1 MFIIYNWIRRPPN
14 TACMS
19 CMFEISSAK
28 PSQPNRT
35 FCTPRPAE
43 AGNCRKTCF
52 RILEALFVTF
62 ERFRLGSLV
71 YHSFRVCW
79 ACVVFL
85 SFCLPFR
92 MFKHFLSIK
101 SCLKDWAVN
110 MRKQEQNKTWGRDIA
125 KIHGKSHRQKNV
137 RKKTR
142 ATVATGATSY
152 HLTNLRVDPE
162 QESHKNLTGP

>member
-1 MFIIYNWIRRPPN
+1 
-14 TACMS
+14 
-19 CMFEISSAK
+19 MFEISSAK

-79 ACVVFL
+79 ACVVFV

-142 ATVATGATSY
+142 ATAKGEKYGNMLPA
-152 HLTNLRVDPE
+152 TNLRVDPE

>member
-1 MFIIYNWIRRPPN
+1 
-14 TACMS
+14 
-19 CMFEISSAK
+19 MFEISSAK

-71 YHSFRVCW
+71 YHSFPVCW

-125 KIHGKSHRQKNV
+125 KIHGKSHGQKNV

-142 ATVATGATSY
+142 ATAKGQKYGNMLPA
-152 HLTNLRVDPE
+152 TNLRVDPE